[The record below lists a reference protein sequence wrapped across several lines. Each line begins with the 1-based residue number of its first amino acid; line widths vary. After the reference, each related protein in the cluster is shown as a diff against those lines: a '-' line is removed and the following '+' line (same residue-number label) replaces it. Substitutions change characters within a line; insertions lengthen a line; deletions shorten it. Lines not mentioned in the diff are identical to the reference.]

1 MEHLVEAVQPYGM
14 LTAGALFGAGWWAWG
29 DVIVRASLVQHNTVG
44 FVYYIPG
51 LVATFAVLLMS
62 LIRRDTDSDYVG
74 YGDEGD
80 QCRNKCGLFLAYC
93 CAFGSIAGA
102 VVVLLMLKQQ
112 GGDLMIGV
120 GSVCQTAI
128 LCLSGLITWL
138 CKSSEASDYSL
149 LGF

>member
-1 MEHLVEAVQPYGM
+1 MEHLIEAVQPYGM
-14 LTAGALFGAGWWAWG
+14 LSAGALFGAGWWCWC
-29 DVIVRASLVQHNTVG
+29 DVIVRSSLVQQSAVG

-51 LVATFAVLLMS
+51 IVATLAVILMS
-62 LIRRDTDSDYVG
+62 LLRRDDADYVG

-93 CAFGSIAGA
+93 CSFGSIAGA

-112 GGDLMIGV
+112 GGDIMIGV

-138 CKSSEASDYSL
+138 SKSSEASDNSL
-149 LGF
+149 LGW

>member
-1 MEHLVEAVQPYGM
+1 MDHILEAVQPYGM
-14 LTAGALFGAGWWAWG
+14 LTAGALFGAGWWCWC
-29 DVIVRASLVQHNTVG
+29 DVIVRASLVDQHTVG

-51 LVATFAVLLMS
+51 IIATLAVILMS
-62 LIRRDTDSDYVG
+62 LIRRDDADYVG

-80 QCRNKCGLFLAYC
+80 QCRAKCGLFLAYC

-102 VVVLLMLKQQ
+102 VVVLLLLKQQ
-112 GGDLMIGV
+112 GADLAIGV

-138 CKSSEASDYSL
+138 CKASEASDYSL
-149 LGF
+149 LGW